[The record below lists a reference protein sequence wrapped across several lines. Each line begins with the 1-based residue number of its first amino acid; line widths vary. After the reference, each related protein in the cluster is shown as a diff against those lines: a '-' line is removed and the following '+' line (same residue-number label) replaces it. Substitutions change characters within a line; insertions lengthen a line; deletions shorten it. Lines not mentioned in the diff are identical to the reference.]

1 MQWPKNKNDADSEQQ
16 FHRLEAGVPGQ
27 SSSMSSWS
35 SSASVPTRVR
45 EPPPSPQ
52 CLPAGVSV
60 PLPAPSQGPSQPSLA
75 QPFSESGTW
84 SLLSL
89 PCGPRPGEAL
99 ISWWLETGTTLP
111 FDWRLWVRLRPGPT
125 PAAST
130 CKGGSSVPLS
140 LWQSSQV
147 SRWDKTGR
155 AGGLGKDWAS
165 PPHDAS
171 PLGTL
176 VRAAPLA
183 SSFLAP
189 I

>member
-89 PCGPRPGEAL
+89 PCAATSSGSE
-99 ISWWLETGTTLP
+99 TLP
-111 FDWRLWVRLRPGPT
+111 TTQIP
-125 PAAST
+125 
-130 CKGGSSVPLS
+130 
-140 LWQSSQV
+140 
-147 SRWDKTGR
+147 
-155 AGGLGKDWAS
+155 
-165 PPHDAS
+165 S
-171 PLGTL
+171 PLWDAHLWHPSISPSVLEAQAGPCYL
-176 VRAAPLA
+176 LCV
-183 SSFLAP
+183 
-189 I
+189 